1 MKKFILAT
9 ACLFALG
16 TNISAQNPEK
26 KEPVK
31 KECSKNDAKSCDKK
45 DAKTCDKKDGK
56 ACDQKADKSA
66 QEAGK
71 KGCCKKDA
79 KDKQQYCCKKQKK

>member
-1 MKKFILAT
+1 MKKFILAA
-9 ACLFALG
+9 ACPFALG

-45 DAKTCDKKDGK
+45 DAK
-56 ACDQKADKSA
+56 
-66 QEAGK
+66 E
-71 KGCCKKDA
+71 
-79 KDKQQYCCKKQKK
+79 DKQQDCCKKQKK

>member
-1 MKKFILAT
+1 MKKFILAA

-31 KECSKNDAKSCDKK
+31 MECSKNDAKSCDKK
-45 DAKTCDKKDGK
+45 DAKT
-56 ACDQKADKSA
+56 
-66 QEAGK
+66 
-71 KGCCKKDA
+71 
-79 KDKQQYCCKKQKK
+79 

>member
-45 DAKTCDKKDGK
+45 DAK
-56 ACDQKADKSA
+56 
-66 QEAGK
+66 
-71 KGCCKKDA
+71 
-79 KDKQQYCCKKQKK
+79 DKQQDCCKKQKK

>member
-1 MKKFILAT
+1 MKKFILAA

-31 KECSKNDAKSCDKK
+31 KECSKSDAKSCDKK
-45 DAKTCDKKDGK
+45 DAK
-56 ACDQKADKSA
+56 
-66 QEAGK
+66 
-71 KGCCKKDA
+71 
-79 KDKQQYCCKKQKK
+79 DKQQDCCKKQKK

>member
-1 MKKFILAT
+1 MKKFILAA

-16 TNISAQNPEK
+16 TNISARNPEK

-45 DAKTCDKKDGK
+45 DAK
-56 ACDQKADKSA
+56 
-66 QEAGK
+66 
-71 KGCCKKDA
+71 
-79 KDKQQYCCKKQKK
+79 DKQQDCCKKQKK